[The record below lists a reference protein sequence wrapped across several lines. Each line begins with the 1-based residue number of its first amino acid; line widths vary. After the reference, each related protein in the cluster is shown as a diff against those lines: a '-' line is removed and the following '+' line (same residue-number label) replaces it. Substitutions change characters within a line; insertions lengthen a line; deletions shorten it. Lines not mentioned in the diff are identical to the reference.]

1 MKPYLGSC
9 LHPKTSFLLPQDK
22 LLDYWRIPSQGRERE
37 EKVSDRLWPFDEK
50 WKFFIH
56 YLQTH
61 TSYKQTYKH
70 SHNKVFT
77 QNSSS
82 IEFWS
87 SGSSPWAQKW
97 GTLDSFVLQSGFS
110 MFSPQCG
117 IHRFSSWLLRK
128 EHPTEVIE
136 ILRLKKRREWLAVLW
151 RWCCLMLE

>member
-37 EKVSDRLWPFDEK
+37 DKVSDRLWPFDEK
-50 WKFFIH
+50 WKYFIH

-70 SHNKVFT
+70 SHNK
-77 QNSSS
+77 
-82 IEFWS
+82 
-87 SGSSPWAQKW
+87 
-97 GTLDSFVLQSGFS
+97 
-110 MFSPQCG
+110 
-117 IHRFSSWLLRK
+117 RFSLRIAPQLSPESQDLLHWCRKEAHLTPLYFIQDFGCFHRSAAYIISPPDYSEK

-136 ILRLKKRREWLAVLW
+136 ILLQLKQRE
-151 RWCCLMLE
+151 